1 MKSRRDQ
8 PKLCNSKRNCIRVS
22 RPVPESPVIHVI
34 EAWNAA
40 DHEDLL
46 QQMYQ
51 MRARVFGERMKW
63 DIKCSSG
70 KESDELDRHHPLYV
84 ISCDERGFV
93 NGSCRLLPTT
103 GPTLIDTVF
112 SDTISDVDKLN
123 DPSIWECTRFC
134 VEESQKSQQSRGV
147 SRITLQLIRAVLKI
161 AVDNGVETILANI
174 NSTTLRIARRVGYQ
188 VDLLGVSERFDPP
201 VYLGSFS
208 VSQGVTLVDRMDL
221 QPRRKRSSS
230 APNFVEHESGAPQFW
245 KKVS

>member
-1 MKSRRDQ
+1 M
-8 PKLCNSKRNCIRVS
+8 
-22 RPVPESPVIHVI
+22 IHVI
-34 EAWNAA
+34 EAWNAE

-46 QQMYQ
+46 QQMYR

-70 KESDELDRHHPLYV
+70 QEFDDLDNHHPLYV
-84 ISCDERGFV
+84 ISCDERGIV

-112 SDTISDVDKLN
+112 SDTVSDAEKLN

-134 VEESQKSQQSRGV
+134 VEEGQKSNQSRGV
-147 SRITLQLIRAVLKI
+147 SRITLQLIRAVLRI

-174 NSTTLRIARRVGYQ
+174 NSTTLRIARRVGYE
-188 VDLLGVSERFDPP
+188 VSLLGVSERFDPP

-208 VSQGVTLVDRMDL
+208 VSQGITLVDRLDL
-221 QPRRKRSSS
+221 QPRRKRGSS
-230 APNFVEHESGAPQFW
+230 APNPVELDSGAPQLW